1 MKKRLALF
9 IATGLFVGYFP
20 FAPGTIGTLLGV
32 FIYWVSPG
40 YLLLSLPLFFLLS
53 LWSIK
58 QASSLLLKEDDPKI
72 VIDETT
78 GFLVTML
85 FLPPNWEYILA
96 GFILFRIID
105 ILKPYPINK
114 IEEISSPW
122 GVVLD
127 DVAAGAMSCLLL
139 HGFRYIFG

>member
-1 MKKRLALF
+1 M
-9 IATGLFVGYFP
+9 ATGFFVGYFP
-20 FAPGTIGTLLGV
+20 FAAGTLGTILGV
-32 FIYWVSPG
+32 FIYWVFGG
-40 YLLLSLPLFFLLS
+40 YLLLSLLLSFLLS

-58 QASSLLLKEDDPKI
+58 QTSSLLEEDDPKI
-72 VIDETT
+72 VIDEIT

-114 IEEISSPW
+114 IEGISSPW

-139 HGFRYIFG
+139 HGVRYIFG

>member
-9 IATGLFVGYFP
+9 LATGFFVGYFP

-32 FIYWVSPG
+32 FIYWVSGG

-58 QASSLLLKEDDPKI
+58 QASSLLEEDDRRI
-72 VIDETT
+72 VIDEIT

-96 GFILFRIID
+96 AFILFRIID

-127 DVAAGAMSCLLL
+127 DVAAGAFACLLL
-139 HGFRYIFG
+139 HGFRCILG